1 MPDLFGFMLL
11 QEPAPSGS
19 GGGFISLV
27 PYLLIP
33 VIFYF
38 LLFRPQQ
45 KERQRVE
52 QETKALHESL
62 KTGDKVVTTSGILGT
77 ILAVRD
83 DTVQLR
89 IADGVKIDI
98 LRTSIARKQA
108 EAAAPSEAKA

>member
-1 MPDLFGFMLL
+1 MPELFGLIL
-11 QEPAPSGS
+11 QDTAQS
-19 GGGFISLV
+19 GGAGGFLSIV

-33 VIFYF
+33 IIFYF

-77 ILAVRD
+77 VLAVRD
-83 DTVQLR
+83 ETVQLR

-98 LRTSIARKQA
+98 LRTAVARKQA
-108 EAAAPSEAKA
+108 EAAVPEAKA

>member
-1 MPDLFGFMLL
+1 MPEIYGLIL
-11 QEPAPSGS
+11 QDTAQS
-19 GGGFISLV
+19 GGAGGFLSLV

-62 KTGDKVVTTSGILGT
+62 KSGDKVVTTSGIYGT
-77 ILAVRD
+77 VMSVRD
-83 DTVQLR
+83 ETIQLR

-98 LRTSIARKQA
+98 LRSAVARKQP
-108 EAAAPSEAKA
+108 EAVTPEAKA